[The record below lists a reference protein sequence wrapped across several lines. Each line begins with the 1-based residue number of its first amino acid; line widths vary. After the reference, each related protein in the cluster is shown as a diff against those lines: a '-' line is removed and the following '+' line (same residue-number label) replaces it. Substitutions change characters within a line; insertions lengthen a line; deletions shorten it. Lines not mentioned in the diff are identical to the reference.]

1 MGNTKYINIYTQEQ
15 EPPKKVMVTKWTKDM
30 MGMCSCV
37 TVSAVDKEEG
47 EVEARNAG
55 LCAQNAGVIEA

>member
-1 MGNTKYINIYTQEQ
+1 
-15 EPPKKVMVTKWTKDM
+15 MVTKWTKDM

-55 LCAQNAGVIEA
+55 LCAQNARVIEA